1 MAEKENL
8 PPLQLPPGG
17 GVGKAEQQI
26 SDRSADV
33 FLLHQQYIGK
43 EIAGFPL

>member
-8 PPLQLPPGG
+8 PPLHLPPAG

-26 SDRSADV
+26 NNRSTDA
-33 FLLHQQYIGK
+33 FLPHQHYIGK
-43 EIAGFPL
+43 GIAGFPL